1 MRRLTVL
8 LLAFTFLAQ
17 PLLARA
23 QDSPLLVRLHD
34 VRGPLNVQ
42 DPSGLPGLALEVD
55 FSLLNTAD
63 GQLATDAEPASAFLD
78 LTSGLGFPA
87 TIKKTAEPWSV
98 VIVLDASRNVA
109 APRLAEPYKK
119 AREAFASL
127 IGTFPQGSNLA
138 VLTFQNQPA
147 TIQAFIQDS
156 GKVAERVRGALS
168 GQGESCLNAGL
179 FEAANLLT
187 GATGRRAIFLLT
199 ASADACGNRVPQD
212 VVTLAQ
218 RNHIQIYAVGL
229 RGYSITEAELQTFTE
244 PTGGVYRMRE
254 QDEALFAFQDVLRII
269 NGQFTA
275 EVTVYPPAGPQTG
288 VLTLA
293 LKDGTQVTSPVLTFT
308 SDREYTQP
316 AQVNLRGE
324 VRSTLTGVLFNL
336 EYTSPQLIQTLLL
349 QAKDPQTGNVVA
361 QKEVPGSALVEND
374 NALGEAGTFTPN
386 GKYQLV
392 VTALG
397 QNGNPVAS
405 FEKEFEFKPPEAQFS
420 ITNVEIPTPEKL
432 SFTVELA
439 SQNVTGVTTYT
450 VWLVTREDPVTPVP
464 GTVQSF
470 AVGEPLII
478 PADDLESGRY
488 LVVAQAIGADGK
500 VLLQT
505 ISGEQ
510 AYERQSALQAFIQF
524 VGENQWA
531 LIGLLA
537 LCGVAV
543 AVLGGVM
550 WMLLP
555 KRSPQPKTVEL
566 ALPEQRRVAA
576 PDPVS
581 RPVEAPR
588 AAPPQPKPQ
597 PPSPP
602 PAPMPA
608 ERPRSAG
615 APAGQQPTMRA
626 APPIASAKA
635 CLTSQEPAYL
645 NLTVEIVKTP
655 FSLGRKE
662 GCDFVLPLGNTSGVS
677 SRHATIS
684 LVDGQYFITDEKSTY
699 GVFINGQRIPAG
711 APAPLPDKAVISLG
725 PQVKLVFRQNC

>member
-1 MRRLTVL
+1 MHRFTVL
-8 LLAFTFLAQ
+8 LFAFTFFAQ
-17 PLLARA
+17 PLLAWA
-23 QDSPLLVRLHD
+23 QNSPLTVRLHD
-34 VRGPLNVQ
+34 LRGPLNVQ

-55 FSLLNTAD
+55 FSLLNNVD
-63 GQLATDAEPASAFLD
+63 GQLAVDAEPASAYLD

-87 TIKKTAEPWSV
+87 TIKKTADPWSV
-98 VIVLDASRNVA
+98 VIVLDASKNVA

-147 TIQAFIQDS
+147 TTQAFIQDS
-156 GKVAERVRGALS
+156 GKVAERVRGTLS
-168 GQGESCLNAGL
+168 GQGESCLNTGL

-199 ASADACGNRVPQD
+199 ASGDACGNRVPQD

-244 PTGGVYRMRE
+244 PTGGVFRMRE

-293 LKDGTQVTSPVLTFT
+293 LKDGTTVTSPVITFD

-316 AQVNLRGE
+316 AQVALKGE

-336 EYTSPQLIQTLLL
+336 EYTSPQLIQMLLL
-349 QAKDPQTGNVVA
+349 QAKDPQTGNVIV
-361 QKEVPGSALVEND
+361 QKEVSGSELSEND

-397 QNGNPVAS
+397 QTGSPLAS
-405 FEKEFEFKPPEAQFS
+405 FEKEFDFKPPEAQFA
-420 ITNVEIPTPEKL
+420 ITKVEIPTPEKHF
-432 SFTVELA
+432 FTIELA

-450 VWLVTREDPVTPVP
+450 VWLVTREDTVTPVP
-464 GTVQSF
+464 DTAQSF
-470 AVGEPLII
+470 AVGERLVI

-500 VLLQT
+500 VMLQT
-505 ISGEQ
+505 ISDEQ
-510 AYERQSALQAFIQF
+510 PYERQTAFQAFIRF
-524 VGENQWA
+524 VSENQWA
-531 LIGLLA
+531 FIGMLVM
-537 LCGVAV
+537 CGAAV
-543 AVLGGVM
+543 AVLGGVLWVLM
-550 WMLLP
+550 P
-555 KRSPQPKTVEL
+555 KRGAQPKAVEL

-576 PDPVS
+576 PEPVS
-581 RPVEAPR
+581 RPIEPQR
-588 AAPPQPKPQ
+588 AASPSPQPKPAE
-597 PPSPP
+597 PARSPVAVP
-602 PAPMPA
+602 
-608 ERPRSAG
+608 E
-615 APAGQQPTMRA
+615 PTMRVVPPTA
-626 APPIASAKA
+626 AKKA
-635 CLTSQEPAYL
+635 CFTTQEPAYL
-645 NLTVEIVKTP
+645 NLKAEIPQTP
-655 FSLGRKE
+655 FSIGRKA
-662 GCDFVLPLGNTSGVS
+662 GCDLVLPLGNTSGVS
-677 SRHATIS
+677 SHHATLTS
-684 LVDGQYFITDEKSTY
+684 ASGQFFITDEKSTY

-711 APAPLPDKAVISLG
+711 APIPLPDNAVVSLG
-725 PQVKLVFRQNC
+725 PQVKLLFRQNC